1 MIRSDHPS
9 NIKRGGIC
17 IYYKNFLPLKVTDVR
32 LLEECIVFDLII
44 SNKLCS
50 FVALYRSPSQSQ
62 DDFATFSDNLEMTLD
77 FVSKKN
83 PFLLV
88 VLGDFNG
95 KLSQW
100 HDKDTSTPE
109 GISVESI
116 TSQFGLHQIINEPTH
131 ILENSSSC
139 IDLIF
144 TSQPNL
150 SVESGTLP
158 SLHPNCH
165 HQIVYAIFNLE
176 VIYPPPNTREVWH
189 YQDSDVELIRRSLN
203 GFDWDRAFA
212 NKHVDEKV
220 EIFNKTVFNVLSN
233 FIPHEVIVCDDKDP
247 PWFNGKIKSLINEKL
262 RTYNAYRKNIGNS
275 QLRKNLSSLQQRLR
289 DLIDDSKEKI
299 FLKVNS

>member
-9 NIKRGGIC
+9 NKKRGGIC
-17 IYYKNFLPLKVTDVR
+17 IYYKNFLPLKVTGVR
-32 LLEECIVFDLII
+32 LLEECITFDLII

-62 DDFATFSDNLEMTLD
+62 DDFATFCDNFEMTLD
-77 FVSKKN
+77 LASKKN
-83 PFLLV
+83 PFLIV
-88 VLGDFNG
+88 VLGDFNA

-100 HDKDTSTPE
+100 HDKDSSTSE
-109 GISVESI
+109 GISIENI

-150 SVESGTLP
+150 SVESGTQP

-165 HQIVYAIFNLE
+165 HQIIYVKFNLE
-176 VIYPPPNTREVWH
+176 VLYPPPYTWEVWH
-189 YQDSDVELIRRSLN
+189 YKDSNVDLIRRPIN
-203 GFDWDRAFA
+203 EFDWDRAFA
-212 NKHVDEKV
+212 NKHAYEKV
-220 EIFNKTVFNVLSN
+220 LIFNKTVLNVLSN

-247 PWFNGKIKSLINEKL
+247 PWSMEKL
-262 RTYNAYRKNIGNS
+262 NHYSMKNTELTMPIAKS
-275 QLRKNLSSLQQRLR
+275 QIIINYV
-289 DLIDDSKEKI
+289 II
-299 FLKVNS
+299 